1 MKYVD
6 QRASGNFGIAR
17 FSKELGQHL
26 SGFAKFRGTG
36 SPFSPWDPFLLSFRL
51 PADAEYFFSTGVSGP
66 LLSKV
71 PYAICIHDLIQLDL
85 PEQFSFLKRLYFQTV
100 TRLIAR
106 RAHVIFTV
114 SEFSKERI
122 CHHFG
127 ISPDKVFVLG
137 NGVAEVFSPA
147 SGAMERHRREP
158 YFFNYSGGKPHKNV
172 NRLIDAFLSVESRL
186 KQRLLIAGVFPED
199 FRRRYE
205 SARIRFVGP
214 LSDAD
219 LVDHIRGATAVVFPS
234 IYEGFGLPIVEA
246 FACGTPVL
254 ASNAAS
260 MPEVAQ
266 GHALLVDPFD
276 TGAIAAGLLELG
288 NATAAVHQEM
298 SRPLPSIAKQY
309 DWSRLGAKALQ
320 VINSY

>member
-26 SGFAKFRGTG
+26 SGFAKFRGAG
-36 SPFSPWDPFLLSFRL
+36 SPFSPWDPFMLSFRL

-71 PYAICIHDLIQLDL
+71 PYAVCIHDLIQLDL

-127 ISPDKVFVLG
+127 ISPGKVFVLG

-147 SGAMERHRREP
+147 SSTMEGQGREP
-158 YFFNYSGGKPHKNV
+158 YF
-172 NRLIDAFLSVESRL
+172 
-186 KQRLLIAGVFPED
+186 LIAGVFPED
-199 FRRRYE
+199 FKRRYT
-205 SARIRFVGP
+205 SPRIRFVGP
-214 LSDAD
+214 LSDAE

-276 TGAIAAGLLELG
+276 TDAIAAGLLELG
-288 NATAAVHQEM
+288 NAPPAVHQEM
-298 SRPLPSIAKQY
+298 SKPLPSIARQY

>member
-1 MKYVD
+1 MRYVD
-6 QRASGNFGIAR
+6 QRANGNFGIAR
-17 FSKELGQHL
+17 FSEELGQHL
-26 SGFAKFRGTG
+26 TGFAKFRGAG
-36 SPFSPWDPFLLSFRL
+36 SPFSPWDPLLLSFRL
-51 PADAEYFFSTGVSGP
+51 PADAEYFFSTGVTGP
-66 LLSKV
+66 LLSNV

-85 PEQFSFLKRLYFQTV
+85 PQQFSFFKRLYFRTV

-127 ISPDKVFVLG
+127 ISPNKVFVLG
-137 NGVAEVFSPA
+137 NGVAAVFSP
-147 SGAMERHRREP
+147 STVNVERQNGEP

-172 NRLIDAFLSVESRL
+172 DRLIEAFRSVESML
-186 KQRLLIAGVFPED
+186 PHNLLISGVFPED
-199 FRRRYE
+199 FRRHHA
-205 SARIRFVGP
+205 SPRIRFVGP
-214 LSDAD
+214 LSDAE

-254 ASNAAS
+254 TSNTAS

-276 TGAIAAGLLELG
+276 TGSIAAGLVKLG
-288 NATAAVHQEM
+288 NAPAAVNQEI
-298 SRPLPSIAKQY
+298 SSVLINIAKRY
-309 DWSRLGAKALQ
+309 DWSKLGAKALQ
-320 VINSY
+320 VINGY

>member
-6 QRASGNFGIAR
+6 QRAVGNFGIAR
-17 FSKELGQHL
+17 FSEELGQHL
-26 SGFAKFRGTG
+26 PGFGKYRGAG
-36 SPFSPWDPFLLSFRL
+36 SPFSPWDPFMLSFRL
-51 PADAEYFFSTGVSGP
+51 PADAEYFFSTGVSAP

-71 PYAICIHDLIQLDL
+71 PYAVCIHDLIQLDL
-85 PEQFSFLKRLYFQTV
+85 PEQFPFLKRLYFQTV

-106 RAHVIFTV
+106 RAHVVFTV

-127 ISPDKVFVLG
+127 ISPNKVSVLG
-137 NGVAEVFSPA
+137 NGVAAVFSPA
-147 SGAMERHRREP
+147 PVAKERQGGDT

-172 NRLIDAFLSVESRL
+172 NRLIEAFLSVESRL
-186 KQRLLIAGVFPED
+186 KQHLLIAGVFPEE
-199 FRRRYE
+199 FKSLYVSPRV
-205 SARIRFVGP
+205 RFVGP
-214 LSDAD
+214 LSDKE

-254 ASNAAS
+254 SSNAAS

-276 TGAIAAGLLELG
+276 TGAIADGLIELG
-288 NATAAVHQEM
+288 NAPAALRQEM
-298 SRPLPSIAKQY
+298 SSALPSIAKRY
-309 DWSRLGAKALQ
+309 DWSKLGAKALQ
-320 VINSY
+320 VINGG